1 MAANN
6 VVEKD
11 FRTPA
16 ELTNV
21 RVLPHHF
28 VSNTGSM
35 APTRERTRSG
45 LVQNLEGSKK
55 APRCGKRLEVNT
67 QKLQLSRCPNSIS
80 ITQP

>member
-28 VSNTGSM
+28 VSNTGPV
-35 APTRERTRSG
+35 ALIRERTRSSG
-45 LVQNLEGSKK
+45 QALG
-55 APRCGKRLEVNT
+55 RT
-67 QKLQLSRCPNSIS
+67 
-80 ITQP
+80 